1 MAINWKTRMIKS
13 LSAGICIGI
22 GGMIFISVPDK
33 TIGSFLFSIGLFSV
47 LIFKL
52 NLYTGIVC
60 KPDIYNKDP
69 SLIAISFFGNVFAAS
84 CMGIVL
90 TNPMINTAKE
100 LCENKLTE
108 STIEWWLGSIVCG
121 MFIALAVYGWNSR
134 EDIHSHI
141 MVVLGVMGFILT
153 GSEHVVADAFYFS
166 AGRELFNPN
175 ALMKLFE
182 CGIGNMLGG
191 LFMGELLTVSQ
202 EDDT

>member
-1 MAINWKTRMIKS
+1 MYMKNISKS
-13 LSAGICIGI
+13 LLAGICIAI

-60 KPDIYNKDP
+60 KPKIYTNNL
-69 SLIAISFFGNVFAAS
+69 SLIPISFFGNILGAS
-84 CMGIVL
+84 CVGIL
-90 TNPMINTAKE
+90 LSNSEMIITAKE
-100 LCENKLTE
+100 LCQIKLNE
-108 STIEWWLGSIVCG
+108 STVEWWLGSIVCG

-153 GSEHVVADAFYFS
+153 SSEHVVADAFYFS
-166 AGRELFNPN
+166 AGGELFNIN

-191 LFMGELLTVSQ
+191 LFMGEMLIVSQ
-202 EDDT
+202 EDDI